1 MIYFLYEKDYSEKE
15 LKIASKMY
23 PEAEQILI
31 YDLEYQLSKYRAS
44 DILIFDNINVLC
56 NDGYKLYLNLL
67 NREFDA
73 YFMKS
78 PNFDTQIVSM
88 KIASIHNNNI
98 ENFLK
103 LETEIYQ
110 NYSELDT
117 LLRRCRLM
125 VATDQGKQV
134 GLKKGT
140 KLYQDR
146 TKETKNKIQLL
157 SKKFNGS
164 LSDEDV
170 MTKLKISRGT
180 FYKYV
185 KEIKSE
191 QNKDAV

>member
-1 MIYFLYEKDYSEKE
+1 
-15 LKIASKMY
+15 
-23 PEAEQILI
+23 
-31 YDLEYQLSKYRAS
+31 
-44 DILIFDNINVLC
+44 
-56 NDGYKLYLNLL
+56 
-67 NREFDA
+67 
-73 YFMKS
+73 MKS

-88 KIASIHNNNI
+88 KIASIQNNNI

-103 LETEIYQ
+103 LETETYQ

-164 LSDEDV
+164 LSDEEV
-170 MTKLKISRGT
+170 MMKLKISRGT

-191 QNKDAV
+191 QNKDAI

>member
-1 MIYFLYEKDYSEKE
+1 MIYFLYEKNYSEKE

-56 NDGYKLYLNLL
+56 NDDYKLYLNLL
-67 NREFDA
+67 NRGFDV

-88 KIASIHNNNI
+88 KITSIQNNNI

-103 LETEIYQ
+103 LETETYQ
-110 NYSELDT
+110 NYAELDT

-185 KEIKSE
+185 KDIKSE
-191 QNKDAV
+191 QNKDTI

>member
-1 MIYFLYEKDYSEKE
+1 MIYFLYEKNYSEKE

-23 PEAEQILI
+23 SEAKQILI

-44 DILIFDNINVLC
+44 DILIFESINVLC
-56 NDGYKLYLNLL
+56 NDNYKLYLNLL
-67 NREFDA
+67 NRGFNV

-78 PNFDTQIVSM
+78 PNFDTHVMSM
-88 KIASIHNNNI
+88 KIASIQNNNI
-98 ENFLK
+98 ENLLK
-103 LETEIYQ
+103 IENEIYQ

-140 KLYQDR
+140 KLY
-146 TKETKNKIQLL
+146 KERSNEIKTQIKSF
-157 SKKFNGS
+157 SKKFDGS
-164 LSDEDV
+164 FSDEEV
-170 MTKLKISRGT
+170 MMRAGISRGT

-185 KEIKSE
+185 KEIKAE
-191 QNKDAV
+191 

>member
-1 MIYFLYEKDYSEKE
+1 MIYFLYEKNYSEKE

-23 PEAEQILI
+23 SEAEQILI
-31 YDLEYQLSKYRAS
+31 YDLKYQLSSFRAS
-44 DILIFDNINVLC
+44 DVLIFDNINVLC
-56 NDGYKLYLNLL
+56 KDGYELYLNLL
-67 NREFDA
+67 KRSFVV

-78 PNFDTQIVSM
+78 PNFDTEVLSM
-88 KIASIHNNNI
+88 KIACIQNNNI

-170 MTKLKISRGT
+170 MMKLKISRGT

-185 KEIKSE
+185 KEIRSE

>member
-44 DILIFDNINVLC
+44 DILIFDNIHVLC

>member
-1 MIYFLYEKDYSEKE
+1 MVYFLYEKDYSEKE

-23 PEAEQILI
+23 SEAEQILI
-31 YDLEYQLSKYRAS
+31 YDLEYQLSRFRAS

-67 NREFDA
+67 NRRFDV

-88 KIASIHNNNI
+88 KIASIQNNNI

-103 LETEIYQ
+103 LETETYQ

-164 LSDEDV
+164 LSDEEV
-170 MTKLKISRGT
+170 MMKLKISRGT

-191 QNKDAV
+191 QNKDAI

>member
-23 PEAEQILI
+23 PEAKQICI
-31 YDLEYQLSKYRAS
+31 YDLKYQLSSFRAS
-44 DILIFDNINVLC
+44 EVLIFDNINVLC
-56 NDGYKLYLNLL
+56 KDGYELYLNLL
-67 NREFDA
+67 KRNFVV

-78 PNFDTQIVSM
+78 PNFDTEVLSM
-88 KIASIHNNNI
+88 KIACIQNNNI

-134 GLKKGT
+134 GLRKGT
-140 KLYQDR
+140 KLY
-146 TKETKNKIQLL
+146 KERSNEIKTQIKSL
-157 SKKFNGS
+157 SKKFDGTF
-164 LSDEDV
+164 SDEEV
-170 MTKLKISRGT
+170 MKIVGISRGT
-180 FYKYV
+180 FYKYA
-185 KEIKSE
+185 KELKAE
-191 QNKDAV
+191 

>member
-23 PEAEQILI
+23 SEAEQILI
-31 YDLEYQLSKYRAS
+31 YDLEYQLSKFRAS

-67 NREFDA
+67 NRRFDV

-88 KIASIHNNNI
+88 KIASIQNNNI

-103 LETEIYQ
+103 LETETYQ

-164 LSDEDV
+164 LSDEEV
-170 MTKLKISRGT
+170 MMKLKISRGT

-191 QNKDAV
+191 QNKDAI

>member
-1 MIYFLYEKDYSEKE
+1 MIYFLYEKNYSEKE

-23 PEAEQILI
+23 SEAEQILI
-31 YDLEYQLSKYRAS
+31 YDLEYQLSKFRAS

-67 NREFDA
+67 NRGFDV

-78 PNFDTQIVSM
+78 PNFDTRTVSM
-88 KIASIHNNNI
+88 KIASIQNNNI

-103 LETEIYQ
+103 LETETYQ
-110 NYSELDT
+110 NYAELDT

-140 KLYQDR
+140 KLY
-146 TKETKNKIQLL
+146 KERSNEIKTQIKSL
-157 SKKFNGS
+157 SKKFDGS
-164 LSDEDV
+164 FSDEEV
-170 MTKLKISRGT
+170 MKIVGVSRGT
-180 FYKYV
+180 FYKYA
-185 KEIKSE
+185 KELKE
-191 QNKDAV
+191 E

>member
-23 PEAEQILI
+23 SEAEQILI

-67 NREFDA
+67 NRGFDV

-88 KIASIHNNNI
+88 KIASIQNNNI

-103 LETEIYQ
+103 LEAEIYQ

-140 KLYQDR
+140 KLY
-146 TKETKNKIQLL
+146 KERSDEIKTQIKTL
-157 SKKFNGS
+157 SKKFDGTF
-164 LSDEDV
+164 SDEEV
-170 MTKLKISRGT
+170 MMRVGVSRGT

-191 QNKDAV
+191 QNKDAI

>member
-23 PEAEQILI
+23 SEAEQILI
-31 YDLEYQLSKYRAS
+31 YDLEYQLSRFRAS

-67 NREFDA
+67 NRRFDV

-88 KIASIHNNNI
+88 KIASIQNNNI

-103 LETEIYQ
+103 LETETYQ

-164 LSDEDV
+164 LSDEEV
-170 MTKLKISRGT
+170 MMKLKISRGT

-191 QNKDAV
+191 QNKDAI

>member
-23 PEAEQILI
+23 SEAEQILI

-67 NREFDA
+67 SRGFDV

-88 KIASIHNNNI
+88 KIASIQNNNI

-140 KLYQDR
+140 KLY
-146 TKETKNKIQLL
+146 KERSNEIKTQIKTL
-157 SKKFNGS
+157 SKKFDGS
-164 LSDEDV
+164 FSDEEV
-170 MTKLKISRGT
+170 MMRVGVSRGT

-191 QNKDAV
+191 QNKDAI

>member
-1 MIYFLYEKDYSEKE
+1 MYS
-15 LKIASKMY
+15 
-23 PEAEQILI
+23 EAEQILI
-31 YDLEYQLSKYRAS
+31 YDLEYQLSRFRAS

-67 NREFDA
+67 NRRFDV

-88 KIASIHNNNI
+88 KIASIQNNNI

-103 LETEIYQ
+103 LETETYQ

-164 LSDEDV
+164 LSDEEV
-170 MTKLKISRGT
+170 MMKLKISRGT

-191 QNKDAV
+191 QNKDAI

>member
-23 PEAEQILI
+23 SEAEQILI
-31 YDLEYQLSKYRAS
+31 YDLEYQLSRFRAS

-67 NREFDA
+67 NRRFDV

-88 KIASIHNNNI
+88 KIASIQNNNI

-103 LETEIYQ
+103 LENQTYQ
-110 NYSELDT
+110 NYAELDA

-170 MTKLKISRGT
+170 MMKLKISRGT

-191 QNKDAV
+191 QNKDAI

>member
-23 PEAEQILI
+23 SEAEQILI
-31 YDLEYQLSKYRAS
+31 YDLEYQLSRFRAS

-56 NDGYKLYLNLL
+56 NDGYKLYVNLL
-67 NREFDA
+67 NRRFDV

-88 KIASIHNNNI
+88 KIASIQNNNI

-103 LETEIYQ
+103 LENQTYQ
-110 NYSELDT
+110 NYAELDA

-170 MTKLKISRGT
+170 MMKLKISRGT

-191 QNKDAV
+191 QNKDAI